1 MSDLITVFHNVK
13 NFTNM
18 KKMCPKTFFFLIWG
32 VPVSLDTHLCE
43 AWKYIS
49 GVGFTFHLLLLTD
62 GLEPFYFIGEEAE
75 I

>member
-1 MSDLITVFHNVK
+1 MSK
-13 NFTNM
+13 NI
-18 KKMCPKTFFFLIWG
+18 FFLIWG